1 MVRYS
6 DETLDEIRNRLDIV
20 ALVSEYV
27 SLKKSGK
34 SYKGLCPFHQ
44 EKTPSFLVDVERQ
57 IFHCFGCGEGG
68 NIFTFIMKMERL
80 NFPEAVRMLAR
91 KAGVA
96 LPVSEKRNIKDVQER
111 ELIYRCNE
119 IAADYYQKK
128 LFSIQGKRALQYLLE
143 RSFTKEIIK
152 TFHLGYA
159 LPGYENLINAL
170 LSQKI
175 AQSDL
180 FKAGLV
186 AKSSR
191 SNQVID
197 YFRDRIIFPI
207 FNLQGKI
214 IAFGGRVL
222 DDKLPKYLN
231 SPETPV
237 YHKAKNLYGFFQ
249 AKRGIRQKN
258 QAIIMEGYTDVLMAH
273 QYGFENTVAS
283 LGTALTEQQVD
294 LIKRFADEII
304 ISFDADTAGKSAA
317 LRSLGIIKKA
327 GITVRVI
334 SLPDNS
340 DPASIL
346 LQKGKIFFSNLIDNA
361 LTLIDYKLEVMMKQY
376 NPATSV
382 GKISIV
388 RELFQDLSAMNSEI
402 ELHSSVKKIAEKL
415 KLNEESILKDLHQ
428 YKRGKSK
435 PSNIATN
442 SRAESTHVNAEKILI
457 GSMLQKKEGLERVVS
472 ELEIEDFSV
481 TEHQAIVAIII
492 DLFEKGEKI
501 SLQKVIDQ
509 IEKPEIINL
518 LSQIM
523 LKDIVSLDSAA
534 LERSIRAI
542 KTHKL
547 KRELDQVKG
556 RIVKEEKGN
565 REVNP
570 ELLLKY
576 QNILEKIKKMA

>member
-1 MVRYS
+1 
-6 DETLDEIRNRLDIV
+6 
-20 ALVSEYV
+20 
-27 SLKKSGK
+27 
-34 SYKGLCPFHQ
+34 
-44 EKTPSFLVDVERQ
+44 
-57 IFHCFGCGEGG
+57 
-68 NIFTFIMKMERL
+68 
-80 NFPEAVRMLAR
+80 
-91 KAGVA
+91 
-96 LPVSEKRNIKDVQER
+96 
-111 ELIYRCNE
+111 
-119 IAADYYQKK
+119 
-128 LFSIQGKRALQYLLE
+128 
-143 RSFTKEIIK
+143 
-152 TFHLGYA
+152 
-159 LPGYENLINAL
+159 
-170 LSQKI
+170 
-175 AQSDL
+175 
-180 FKAGLV
+180 
-186 AKSSR
+186 
-191 SNQVID
+191 
-197 YFRDRIIFPI
+197 
-207 FNLQGKI
+207 
-214 IAFGGRVL
+214 
-222 DDKLPKYLN
+222 
-231 SPETPV
+231 
-237 YHKAKNLYGFFQ
+237 
-249 AKRGIRQKN
+249 
-258 QAIIMEGYTDVLMAH
+258 MEGYTDVLMAH

>member
-1 MVRYS
+1 
-6 DETLDEIRNRLDIV
+6 
-20 ALVSEYV
+20 
-27 SLKKSGK
+27 
-34 SYKGLCPFHQ
+34 
-44 EKTPSFLVDVERQ
+44 
-57 IFHCFGCGEGG
+57 
-68 NIFTFIMKMERL
+68 
-80 NFPEAVRMLAR
+80 
-91 KAGVA
+91 
-96 LPVSEKRNIKDVQER
+96 
-111 ELIYRCNE
+111 
-119 IAADYYQKK
+119 
-128 LFSIQGKRALQYLLE
+128 
-143 RSFTKEIIK
+143 
-152 TFHLGYA
+152 
-159 LPGYENLINAL
+159 
-170 LSQKI
+170 
-175 AQSDL
+175 
-180 FKAGLV
+180 
-186 AKSSR
+186 
-191 SNQVID
+191 
-197 YFRDRIIFPI
+197 
-207 FNLQGKI
+207 
-214 IAFGGRVL
+214 
-222 DDKLPKYLN
+222 
-231 SPETPV
+231 
-237 YHKAKNLYGFFQ
+237 
-249 AKRGIRQKN
+249 
-258 QAIIMEGYTDVLMAH
+258 MEGYTDVLMAH
-273 QYGFENTVAS
+273 QYGFENAVAS
-283 LGTALTEQQVD
+283 LGTALTEQQVN

-346 LQKGKIFFSNLIDNA
+346 LQREKYFSNLIDNA